1 MLNLKLQ
8 SFGHMMQRS
17 DPVEKTLMPGKIE
30 GGRRRGQQRMRW
42 LDGITKSMDMSLSKL
57 WELVMDREAWRAAVH
72 QVAKSRTRLSN
83 WTEWRH
89 ITYYICVHI
98 FKLVYNTLGFPDD
111 SDGKES
117 ACNMGIPSLFPGLGR
132 SPGEGNGYPLQYSCL
147 ENSMNRRAWWATVY
161 GVAKTWQVVW
171 QVVRHDKTKGEI
183 KSKIQTPGQ
192 RIYNIF
198 KKIKEMFIKAPVQWE
213 TVLVCYGLHLL
224 WTEFERK

>member
-8 SFGHMMQRS
+8 SFVHMMQRS
-17 DPVEKTLMPGKIE
+17 DPFEKTLMPGKIE

-42 LDGITKSMDMSLSKL
+42 LDRITKSMDMSLSKL

-117 ACNMGIPSLFPGLGR
+117 ACNMGIPSLIPGWEDPLEKGMATHSSILAWR
-132 SPGEGNGYPLQYSCL
+132 IPWTEEPGGLQ
-147 ENSMNRRAWWATVY
+147 SMEL
-161 GVAKTWQVVW
+161 Q
-171 QVVRHDKTKGEI
+171 RHDKLSDKLSDMTRLREK
-183 KSKIQTPGQ
+183 
-192 RIYNIF
+192 
-198 KKIKEMFIKAPVQWE
+198 
-213 TVLVCYGLHLL
+213 
-224 WTEFERK
+224 